1 MTTGKPPTEP
11 SLRVLALVVDFRT
24 SEEAARLSPQV
35 ARSDTAGIDLTV
47 CHVDNGNDTP
57 VSLTEEERRHGIRLV
72 RLPSNGGYG
81 SGIRAAIARAADEQY
96 DAYWFLNSDLEVE
109 NDTLAKLADVL
120 RDDPDVGAVGP
131 TVIWGRGPRVWG
143 ARGVVSPLLGMTAM
157 TPWPQGGELPR
168 WSYIPGCSMLV
179 RRKAYVEAGGIPD
192 RYGMYYEETELSV
205 QLQKAGWS
213 LYVEPDAKVYH
224 AVNSRG
230 AGVPARHHAFYF
242 TRNNLYFWKRNFSI
256 PPLLQLPRT
265 LAVVFKDVVIPLRHA
280 SSPAEALDRLRY
292 VGMGL
297 RDAFPF
303 LHQRYTPRER
313 RHFDLRAPSEDA
325 HEER

>member
-1 MTTGKPPTEP
+1 MTTGKLP
-11 SLRVLALVVDFRT
+11 SDPRLRVLALIVDFRT
-24 SEEAARLSPQV
+24 SADAARLSRQV

-47 CHVDNGNDTP
+47 CHVDNGNDVP
-57 VSLTEEERRHGIRLV
+57 VALTEEEHRHGIRLI

-81 SGIRAAIARAADEQY
+81 SGIRAAIARAAAGETY

-109 NDTLAKLADVL
+109 SDTLTKLTDVL
-120 RDDPDVGAVGP
+120 RDHPEAGAVGP

-157 TPWPQGGELPR
+157 TPWPQGGELPH

-179 RRKAYVEAGGIPD
+179 RREAYEEVGGIPD

-205 QLQKAGWS
+205 QLQQAGWS
-213 LYVEPDAKVYH
+213 LHVEPDAKVYH
-224 AVNSRG
+224 GVNSRD

-280 SSPAEALDRLRY
+280 RSPAEALDRLRF

-297 RDAFPF
+297 LDAFPF
-303 LHQRYTPRER
+303 LTHRHTPRER
-313 RHFDLRAPSEDA
+313 RHFDLRSPEDEPA
-325 HEER
+325 S